1 MPDADALTQTPGTSL
16 RHSSSPRRMLPES
29 EAWSVVVVV
38 AVVVVVVVVVVVNRF
53 HIARI
58 LRSRAD
64 SLRSCCLVIQNEVLL
79 YVHRNRRLIRDG
91 SPGRPP
97 PLSHSSWAR
106 VIQNE

>member
-29 EAWSVVVVV
+29 EAWSVGVG
-38 AVVVVVVVVVVVNRF
+38 VVVVVVVVVVVDRF

-97 PLSHSSWAR
+97 RLSHGSWAR